1 MLFDEVLI
9 HYKVNTDY
17 LEDKIQKM
25 INVMNS
31 EKVPDSNESCVNCA
45 YAKQRSAIDKLET
58 K

>member
-1 MLFDEVLI
+1 
-9 HYKVNTDY
+9 
-17 LEDKIQKM
+17 
-25 INVMNS
+25 MNS